1 MPDAEQQTPVRL
13 NRLQELFGGE
23 IELVSEDG
31 TAESYRIKAEFQIG
45 GKQYAAIQN
54 DAMRAEDEV
63 EFLRIR
69 LEDGEPHLESI
80 EDDEEWENASEA
92 YDDMMFAG
100 DERP

>member
-1 MPDAEQQTPVRL
+1 MPEREGQSPVRL

-31 TAESYRIKAEFQIG
+31 ATEVYLIKAEFQFG
-45 GKQYAAIQN
+45 DQAYAALQN

-63 EFLRIR
+63 ELLRIR

-80 EDDEEWENASEA
+80 EDDEEWENVSEA

>member
-1 MPDAEQQTPVRL
+1 MPDASHNEPVRL
-13 NRLQELFGGE
+13 NRLKELFGGE

-31 TAESYRIKAEFQIG
+31 AAESYQIKAEFQIG
-45 GKQYAAIQN
+45 ETQYVALQN
-54 DAMRAEDEV
+54 EAMSAEDEV
-63 EFLRIR
+63 ELLRIR